1 MLNCSVV
8 RPARGVLADADD
20 TAKAVLC
27 LRLLGYDVA
36 YSGMIKAFETET
48 HFKTYDLESNESLSA
63 NCNVLIALLFS
74 QDPRAYMPQITKALG
89 FLSQKWRVGDR
100 GDKWVS
106 LLETRFRDHVQPTQL
121 AETNN

>member
-1 MLNCSVV
+1 
-8 RPARGVLADADD
+8 
-20 TAKAVLC
+20 
-27 LRLLGYDVA
+27 
-36 YSGMIKAFETET
+36 MIKAFETET

-106 LLETRFRDHVQPTQL
+106 LLETRFRDHVQATQL